1 MIDPNYVDY
10 IRDDLKKMVADQ
22 LSKGLLSEEG
32 AGLIHHVVDAPAASD
47 DDGITI
53 GQFLMPQHG
62 GINLSRLFV
71 IRGPSGQHILYAPE
85 QPAAPTN
92 RIFHENHD
100 WVRTAN
106 ILVQFLGKPGGLEYM
121 LDLVQEDQRHH
132 VADYFEEITRLPSSW
147 IPEAMMLQP
156 VSGETYLHQ
165 IQAIVRR

>member
-1 MIDPNYVDY
+1 MTDSTYVEY
-10 IRDDLKKMVADQ
+10 IRDDLKKMAADQ

-32 AGLIHHVVDAPAASD
+32 ADLIHQVVDAPEASD

-53 GQFLMPQHG
+53 GQFLMPRHG
-62 GINLSRLFV
+62 GVNLSRLFV
-71 IRGPSGQHILYAPE
+71 IRGPSGQHILYVPE

-92 RIFHENHD
+92 RIFHENYD
-100 WVRTAN
+100 WARTAG

-121 LDLVQEDQRHH
+121 LDLVREDQRHH
-132 VADYFEEITRLPSSW
+132 VADYFEELTRLPSSW
-147 IPEAMMLQP
+147 RDEAMMFQP